1 MAEDYINELDDSLD
15 DIEPVERTSELY
27 EHFRVV
33 EIKDRHRYV
42 STNICSNALS
52 MHPAT
57 AFRQLQ
63 MQAL

>member
-33 EIKDRHRYV
+33 VDKGQTPVRMR
-42 STNICSNALS
+42 
-52 MHPAT
+52 
-57 AFRQLQ
+57 
-63 MQAL
+63 

>member
-27 EHFRVV
+27 EHFR
-33 EIKDRHRYV
+33 YV